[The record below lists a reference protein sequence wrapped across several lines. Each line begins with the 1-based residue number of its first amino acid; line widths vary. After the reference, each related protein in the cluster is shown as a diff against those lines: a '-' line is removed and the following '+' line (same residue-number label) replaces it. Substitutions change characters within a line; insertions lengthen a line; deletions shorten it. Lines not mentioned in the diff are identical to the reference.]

1 MGPVPASAR
10 AAVRESS
17 SEAFRDRS
25 PAAASFLE
33 AESGPSVSRAESAR
47 AKASGREPAPVSEMA
62 RALETAWARARGLE
76 TARALGPAQD
86 QAQPALRPAVA

>member
-1 MGPVPASAR
+1 MGPVPVSAR

-47 AKASGREPAPVSEMA
+47 AKASGREPAPVSELA
-62 RALETAWARARGLE
+62 RVRAPARARGLE
-76 TARALGPAQD
+76 TARVLGPAQD